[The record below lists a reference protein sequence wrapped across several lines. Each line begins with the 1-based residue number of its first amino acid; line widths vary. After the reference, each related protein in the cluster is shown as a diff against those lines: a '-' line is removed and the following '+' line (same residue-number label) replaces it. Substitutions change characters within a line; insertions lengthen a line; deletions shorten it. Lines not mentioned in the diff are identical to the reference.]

1 MCEGLGWFTPLDYKR
16 LLLLFDR
23 IQYLLPA
30 DSVKFEDVTG
40 RKDTMVFPPL
50 YRNTPLFAVS
60 NFTPNEQLRK
70 LIFEAA
76 EQDARNPEFA
86 AVVEDIPISEA
97 LYTWRVA
104 NSDGDLGRGK
114 SPAVVKGDLVLAHA
128 LLLNKFL
135 LAADSD
141 AYVPISGK
149 DYIYRLIAVK
159 LRSSASSLQQSDAE
173 TLVSTRVSDHL
184 AVQRVTDQLIRTF
197 IPDDALSERTEVEIL
212 EYKDQHR
219 ALFSRFSCLVRSL
232 VEQVRSSP
240 WSPAFE
246 RDLESLMKTDVWNEK
261 AEIEEELQSAWS
273 KMFRS
278 ALKATTTALA
288 GGSLAVVVLPFFG
301 LSQLTVSTLASAA
314 AGAGPWLV
322 SEFIDLLSARGETQR
337 RGLYYLMG
345 FPK

>member
-30 DSVKFEDVTG
+30 DSASFEDVTG
-40 RKDTMVFPPL
+40 RNNTMVFPPI
-50 YRNTPLFAVS
+50 YQKTPLFAVS

-76 EQDARNPEFA
+76 EKDARNPEFA
-86 AVVEDIPISEA
+86 AVVEDIPVSEA

-104 NSDGDLGRGK
+104 NSDGDLGQGK
-114 SPAVVKGDLVLAHA
+114 SPAVARGDLALAHA

-149 DYIYRLIAVK
+149 DYIYRLIAAK
-159 LRSSASSLQQSDAE
+159 LKSSMSSLQQPDVGTTASVGASE
-173 TLVSTRVSDHL
+173 NLT
-184 AVQRVTDQLIRTF
+184 VQRVAGQLIRTF
-197 IPDDALSERTEVEIL
+197 IPDDALSERNEIEIL
-212 EYKDQHR
+212 EYKDQHQ
-219 ALFSRFSCLVRSL
+219 ALLFKFSCLVRSL
-232 VEQVRSSP
+232 VEQIRSSP
-240 WSPAFE
+240 WSPTFE
-246 RDLESLMKTDVWNEK
+246 RDLESLMKTDVWKEK
-261 AEIEEELQSAWS
+261 VEIEEELKDAWS

-278 ALKATTTALA
+278 ALKAATTALA

-301 LSQLTVSTLASAA
+301 LSHLTVSTLASAA
-314 AGAGPWLV
+314 AGTGPWLV
-322 SEFIDLLSARGETQR
+322 SEFIDLLSARCETQR